1 MDNSNFDIQKLSDS
15 EVTALLLHLV
25 KHSDSLEEDPFDE
38 LAEDLA

>member
-1 MDNSNFDIQKLSDS
+1 MDNPIVDIQKLSDS

-25 KHSDSLEEDPFDE
+25 EHSDGLDEDPFDE